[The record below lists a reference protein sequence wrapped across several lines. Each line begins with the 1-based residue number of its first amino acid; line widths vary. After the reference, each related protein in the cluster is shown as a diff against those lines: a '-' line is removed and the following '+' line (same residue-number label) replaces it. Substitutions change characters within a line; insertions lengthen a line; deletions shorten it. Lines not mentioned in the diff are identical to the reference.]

1 MPAKLTLKQK
11 EERMAVYKKVI
22 ADLELELAIGVT
34 DEEDARKRI
43 KKLKGK
49 LSNLKNPDY
58 GKNKWRDLDPEK
70 VRESRKIE
78 YWKNK
83 AKGCRWNPQHP
94 DFNRHNQLNLLLK
107 EHSEALYQELTSPSL
122 NIPSPPIQQRDR
134 PKDRAIKEL

>member
-78 YWKNK
+78 
-83 AKGCRWNPQHP
+83 
-94 DFNRHNQLNLLLK
+94 
-107 EHSEALYQELTSPSL
+107 
-122 NIPSPPIQQRDR
+122 
-134 PKDRAIKEL
+134 